1 MTPEDPW
8 IAYARTIVEVAP
20 PARATFRILPAPK
33 GEVGTWPSGFRAEI
47 FVITAWNPHSQL
59 LDDNENRVRQE
70 SLESEL
76 IRLELWPAVGLDPN
90 SEYREEGVAIS
101 GLSEVEAISL
111 GARYEQN
118 AIFTW
123 TPVAWSI
130 LSCIDK
136 RREDSG
142 WRLDEPRK
150 TS

>member
-1 MTPEDPW
+1 
-8 IAYARTIVEVAP
+8 
-20 PARATFRILPAPK
+20 
-33 GEVGTWPSGFRAEI
+33 
-47 FVITAWNPHSQL
+47 VITAWNPHSQL

>member
-70 SLESEL
+70 SL
-76 IRLELWPAVGLDPN
+76 D